1 MKHQRWLILYDI
13 REPTRLRRVEKVV
26 SVYGERVQRSVF
38 EAAVPESLI
47 AIMEGKLKEL
57 IEKEDY
63 VVVFPLCERDW
74 QKAEK
79 YGKRAD
85 SQFVT
90 GQYEIL

>member
-13 REPTRLRRVEKVV
+13 REAKRLRRVEKIV
-26 SVYGERVQRSVF
+26 SAYGERVQKSVF
-38 EAAVPESLI
+38 EATVPEALI
-47 AIMEGKLKEL
+47 AIMEGKLKEVL
-57 IEKEDY
+57 KKEDY

-79 YGKRAD
+79 YGKVAD
-85 SQFVT
+85 SQFVS